1 MLTTVKA
8 DLAVWEW
15 ETERYDVV
23 IAIFI
28 QFGTPMLRDRM
39 FEGFYTA
46 LKLGGSLIMQGYRVE
61 QLRHGT
67 GSPPGAKQLYTSELP
82 PSAFAHWDICY
93 LKEHDS
99 PVDEEAGHSGTSA
112 LIDLVARKPVASSGR
127 VA

>member
-8 DLAVWEW
+8 GLAVWEW

-46 LKLGGSLIMQGYRVE
+46 LKPGGSLIMQGYRVE

-67 GSPPGAKQLYTSELP
+67 GGPPYAKQLYTSELP
-82 PSAFAHWDICY
+82 PSVFAHWDI
-93 LKEHDS
+93 
-99 PVDEEAGHSGTSA
+99 
-112 LIDLVARKPVASSGR
+112 
-127 VA
+127 